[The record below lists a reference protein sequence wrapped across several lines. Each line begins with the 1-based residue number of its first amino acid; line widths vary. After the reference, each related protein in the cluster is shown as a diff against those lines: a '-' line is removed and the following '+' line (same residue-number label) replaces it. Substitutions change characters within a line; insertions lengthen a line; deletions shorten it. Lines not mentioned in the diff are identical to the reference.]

1 MAVEQRQRAT
11 YPPSI
16 PVATFHDAVRILAH
30 RVPGVATV
38 NSTAPT
44 LERLEGVH
52 EAPRVIDAQVVE
64 NATVARPVPGCPIPA
79 FGAFLDGI
87 QESRVVTHARG
98 VPVVWGRVS
107 AVIKRRSDRRL
118 TTWERPIVEC
128 RIYAP
133 LSLLDAETRRH
144 LADLP
149 LVDTLSSDDD
159 DDVVWRHPAHA
170 REQALHRVQRDRE
183 RAERTLAEHWCERMQ
198 EPLLV
203 DGSIS
208 ASDIVATHGCAVGV
222 VKTHRQIYASPMLL
236 EVILGLACGERT
248 PVVRIAP
255 RNRTP
260 VHSWY
265 LRLRDAVP
273 HDTLWGIVRVEAAET
288 AEPAARA
295 DEVSRWVLAERAPL
309 ALPDARWDRMAYPV
323 RECEEFLRAI
333 S

>member
-1 MAVEQRQRAT
+1 VAVEQRQRAT
-11 YPPSI
+11 YPPAI

-38 NSTAPT
+38 ASTAPT

-64 NATVARPVPGCPIPA
+64 NATAACAISGAPTPT
-79 FGAFLDGI
+79 FGAFLDGV
-87 QESRVVTHARG
+87 QQSRVIRVVHG
-98 VPVVWGRVS
+98 VPIVWGRI
-107 AVIKRRSDRRL
+107 ATVIRRRSNRRL
-118 TTWERPIVEC
+118 VTWERPIIEC
-128 RIYAP
+128 RFYAP
-133 LSLLDAETRRH
+133 LSVLDPITRGT
-144 LADLP
+144 
-149 LVDTLSSDDD
+149 LVDISVVDTSRSEDDALIS
-159 DDVVWRHPAHA
+159 RHPAHVI
-170 REQALHRVQRDRE
+170 EQALHAVQRDRE
-183 RAERTLAEHWCERMQ
+183 RAERTLAEQWCGTVG

-208 ASDIVATHGCAVGV
+208 GSDIVAAHRCAVGV
-222 VKTHRQIYASPMLL
+222 VKSHRQIYASSALL
-236 EVILGLACGERT
+236 DVMLGLASGERT
-248 PVVRIAP
+248 PVIRIAP

-265 LRLRDAVP
+265 LRLRDAVA
-273 HDTLWGIVRVEAAET
+273 HDALWGIVRVEVAESRDPT
-288 AEPAARA
+288 TRA

>member
-30 RVPGVATV
+30 RVPGVAPV

-52 EAPRVIDAQVVE
+52 EAPRVIDAQVIE
-64 NATVARPVPGCPIPA
+64 NATAARPIPGAPHPA
-79 FGAFLDGI
+79 FGAFLDGV
-87 QESRVVTHARG
+87 QESRVVKHAHG
-98 VPVVWGRVS
+98 VPIIWGRTA
-107 AVIKRRSDRRL
+107 AVIRRRRERRL
-118 TTWERPIVEC
+118 TTWERPLVDG
-128 RIYAP
+128 RFYAP
-133 LSLLDAETRRH
+133 LSAIDATTRRA
-144 LADLP
+144 LADVP
-149 LVDTLSSDDD
+149 LVDTSRTDDD
-159 DDVVWRHPAHA
+159 GILSRHPAHVI
-170 REQALHRVQRDRE
+170 EQALHAVQRDRE
-183 RAERTLAEHWCERMQ
+183 RAERTLAEQWCASMQ

-208 ASDIVATHGCAVGV
+208 GSHIVAAHRCAVGV
-222 VKTHRQIYASPMLL
+222 VKSHRQLYASAALL
-236 EVILGLACGERT
+236 DVILGLTCGERT

-265 LRLRDAVP
+265 LRLRDGVA
-273 HDTLWGIVRVEAAET
+273 HDALWGIVRVEVAESDDPS
-288 AEPAARA
+288 ERA

-323 RECEEFLRAI
+323 RDCEEFLRAI
-333 S
+333 T

>member
-1 MAVEQRQRAT
+1 
-11 YPPSI
+11 
-16 PVATFHDAVRILAH
+16 VATFHDAVRILAH

-38 NSTAPT
+38 THMAPT
-44 LERLEGVH
+44 LERLEGGH

-64 NATVARPVPGCPIPA
+64 NATVARPVPGSPTPA
-79 FGAFLDGI
+79 FTGFLDGI
-87 QESRVVTHARG
+87 QESRVVMHSRG
-98 VPVVWGRVS
+98 VPIVWGRIS
-107 AVIKRRSDRRL
+107 AVIRRRADRRL

-133 LSLLDAETRRH
+133 LSVIDPDTRRT
-144 LADLP
+144 LDLVP
-149 LVDTLSSDDD
+149 LVDTSRSDDD
-159 DDVVWRHPAHA
+159 EVLWRHPTHA
-170 REQALHRVQRDRE
+170 REQALHAVQRDRE
-183 RAERTLAEHWCERMQ
+183 RAERVLAERWCETMR

-208 ASDIVATHGCAVGV
+208 ASDIVATHSCAVGV
-222 VKTHRQIYASPMLL
+222 VKTHRQLYASSALL
-236 EVILGLACGERT
+236 DVILGLTCGQRT

-265 LRLRDAVP
+265 LRLRDGVA
-273 HDTLWGIVRVEAAET
+273 HDALWGIVRVEVAET
-288 AEPAARA
+288 ADPAGRA

-309 ALPDARWDRMAYPV
+309 ALPDSRWDRMAYPV
-323 RECEEFLRAI
+323 RGCEEFLRAI

>member
-1 MAVEQRQRAT
+1 VAVEQRQRAT

-64 NATVARPVPGCPIPA
+64 NATVARPVPGSPTPA
-79 FGAFLDGI
+79 FVAFLDGI
-87 QESRVVTHARG
+87 QESRVIKLSRG
-98 VPVVWGRVS
+98 IPIVWGRVS
-107 AVIKRRSDRRL
+107 AVIKCRMDRRL

-133 LSLLDAETRRH
+133 LSALDADTRH
-144 LADLP
+144 NLGGLP
-149 LVDTLSSDDD
+149 LVDTSRSDDD
-159 DDVVWRHPAHA
+159 EVLSRHPAHVT
-170 REQALHRVQRDRE
+170 EQALHAVQRDRE
-183 RAERTLAEHWCERMQ
+183 RAERTLAEQWCETRRA
-198 EPLLV
+198 PLLV

-208 ASDIVATHGCAVGV
+208 GSDIVATHSCAVGV
-222 VKTHRQIYASPMLL
+222 VKSHRQLYASAVLL
-236 EVILGLACGERT
+236 DAILGLACGERT

-265 LRLRDAVP
+265 LRLRDGVA
-273 HDTLWGIVRVEAAET
+273 HDALWGIVRVEVAET
-288 AEPAARA
+288 EDPSARA

-309 ALPDARWDRMAYPV
+309 ALPDSRWDRMAYPV

>member
-11 YPPSI
+11 YPPAI

-38 NSTAPT
+38 TSTAPT

-64 NATVARPVPGCPIPA
+64 NATVARRVPGSPIPA
-79 FGAFLDGI
+79 FEAFLDGV
-87 QESRVVTHARG
+87 QESRVVLVARG
-98 VPVVWGRVS
+98 VPIVCGRIA
-107 AVIKRRSDRRL
+107 AVIRQRSKRRL
-118 TTWERPIVEC
+118 TTWERPIDEY
-128 RIYAP
+128 RYYAP
-133 LSLLDAETRRH
+133 LSTLDSATR
-144 LADLP
+144 LALAGLP
-149 LVDTLSSDDD
+149 VVDTSRAEEDAALS
-159 DDVVWRHPAHA
+159 RHPVHVK
-170 REQALHRVQRDRE
+170 EQALHAVQRDRE
-183 RAERTLAEHWCERMQ
+183 RAERTLAEQWCATMRA
-198 EPLLV
+198 PLLV

-208 ASDIVATHGCAVGV
+208 ASDIVATNSCAVGV
-222 VKTHRQIYASPMLL
+222 VKSHRQLYASAVLL
-236 EVILGLACGERT
+236 DVILGLACGERT

-265 LRLRDAVP
+265 LRLRDGDA
-273 HDTLWGIVRVEAAET
+273 HDALWGIVRVEVAET
-288 AEPAARA
+288 DDPSTRA
-295 DEVSRWVLAERAPL
+295 DEVSRWVLAERTPL
-309 ALPDARWDRMAYPV
+309 ALPDSRWDRMAYPV

>member
-1 MAVEQRQRAT
+1 MAVEQKQRAT
-11 YPPSI
+11 YPHSI

-64 NATVARPVPGCPIPA
+64 NATVARAVPGSPTAA
-79 FGAFLDGI
+79 FGGFLDGI
-87 QESRVVTHARG
+87 QESRQIAHSRG
-98 VPVVWGRVS
+98 VPIVWGRIS
-107 AVIKRRSDRRL
+107 AVIKRRVDRRL
-118 TTWERPIVEC
+118 ATWERPIVES

-133 LSLLDAETRRH
+133 LAALDARMQGD
-144 LADLP
+144 LAGLP
-149 LVDTLSSDDD
+149 LVDTSLSGGDGILS
-159 DDVVWRHPAHA
+159 RHPAHVV
-170 REQALHRVQRDRE
+170 EQALHAVQRDRE
-183 RAERTLAEHWCERMQ
+183 HAERRLAEQWCGAMH

-208 ASDIVATHGCAVGV
+208 ASDVVATHHWAVGV
-222 VKTHRQIYASPMLL
+222 VRSHRQLYASAALL
-236 EVILGLACGERT
+236 NVILVLRCGERT

-273 HDTLWGIVRVEAAET
+273 HDALWGIIRVEAAEADDPT
-288 AEPAARA
+288 ARA

-309 ALPDARWDRMAYPV
+309 ALPHSRWDRMAYPV

>member
-1 MAVEQRQRAT
+1 
-11 YPPSI
+11 
-16 PVATFHDAVRILAH
+16 VATFHDAVRILAH

-38 NSTAPT
+38 DSTAPT

-64 NATVARPVPGCPIPA
+64 NATVARSVPGPPTPA

-87 QESRVVTHARG
+87 QESRVVNLSRG
-98 VPVVWGRVS
+98 VPIVWGRVS
-107 AVIKRRSDRRL
+107 AVIRRRSDRRL
-118 TTWERPIVEC
+118 LTWERPIVEC

-133 LSLLDAETRRH
+133 LSALDAEMRHH
-144 LADLP
+144 LAGLP
-149 LVDTLSSDDD
+149 VIDTSRSDDD
-159 DDVVWRHPAHA
+159 GILSRHPAHVL
-170 REQALHRVQRDRE
+170 EQALHAVQRDRE
-183 RAERTLAEHWCERMQ
+183 RAERTLAERWCETMR

-203 DGSIS
+203 DGSI
-208 ASDIVATHGCAVGV
+208 AGSDIVATHSCAVGV
-222 VKTHRQIYASPMLL
+222 VKSHRQLYATAALID
-236 EVILGLACGERT
+236 VILGLASGERT

-255 RNRTP
+255 RKRSP

-265 LRLRDAVP
+265 LRLRDGVA
-273 HDTLWGIVRVEAAET
+273 HDALWGIVRVEVAET
-288 AEPAARA
+288 DDPAARA

-309 ALPDARWDRMAYPV
+309 ALPDSRWDRMAYPV

>member
-11 YPPSI
+11 YPPAI

-30 RVPGVATV
+30 RMPGVATAT
-38 NSTAPT
+38 STAPT

-52 EAPRVIDAQVVE
+52 EAPRVIDAQLVE
-64 NATVARPVPGCPIPA
+64 NATVARPVPGSPIAA

-87 QESRVVTHARG
+87 QESRVIMQSRG

-107 AVIKRRSDRRL
+107 AVIRRRTGRRL
-118 TTWERPIVEC
+118 ATWERPIVEG

-133 LSLLDAETRRH
+133 LALLDPETRRG
-144 LADLP
+144 LGDIA
-149 LVDTLSSDDD
+149 LVDTWSSEDDG
-159 DDVVWRHPAHA
+159 VLWRHPAYA
-170 REQALHRVQRDRE
+170 RERALHMVQRDRE
-183 RAERTLAEHWCERMQ
+183 RAERALAEQWCARMH

-208 ASDIVATHGCAVGV
+208 ASDIVATHRCAVGV
-222 VKTHRQIYASPMLL
+222 VKSHRQLYAAEAL
-236 EVILGLACGERT
+236 VDGIFGLACGERT

-255 RNRTP
+255 RSRTA

-265 LRLRDAVP
+265 LRLRDGVP
-273 HDTLWGIVRVEAAET
+273 HDALWGIVRVEVAET
-288 AEPAARA
+288 DAPAARA

-323 RECEEFLRAI
+323 RDCEEFLRAI